1 MNNETNIYRWDNIV
15 PLALYAHQ
23 QAEAKGFWEEKHHE
37 DHYLMLVVT
46 ELAEAVEADRKGIWA
61 VLDPATLDRLE
72 RLDGAVFNQEFIRTT
87 KDTVEDEI
95 ADAVIRLLD
104 LLGHLLDGREL
115 QAWQVSC
122 FDSVYGE
129 DGIPPML
136 TDALIPIVATLCDT
150 DANCDT
156 TNGILY
162 AIKSLEQLCDHL
174 GIDLMTHIEL
184 KMKYNATRPAL
195 HGKKY

>member
-1 MNNETNIYRWDNIV
+1 MRYR
-15 PLALYAHQ
+15 LYNADTLNRYAKDCHQ
-23 QAEAKGFWEEKHHE
+23 RSVAKGFWDEPHTVGHS
-37 DHYLMLVVT
+37 LMLAVG
-46 ELAEAVEADRKGIWA
+46 ELHEAIEADRIGKWA
-61 VLDPATLDRLE
+61 KLSPEAVKNLRVSYDATFTQAFLWFVKDR
-72 RLDGAVFNQEFIRTT
+72 
-87 KDTVEDEI
+87 VEDEI

-104 LLGHLLDGREL
+104 LLGYLLDGRKL

-136 TDALIPIVATLCDT
+136 TDALMQIVATLCDA

-174 GIDLMTHIEL
+174 GIDLMAHIDL
-184 KMKYNATRPAL
+184 KMKYNATRPVL

>member
-1 MNNETNIYRWDNIV
+1 MTYR
-15 PLALYAHQ
+15 LYNADVLNRYAKGCH
-23 QAEAKGFWEEKHHE
+23 ARSVAKGFWDVPHSVG
-37 DHYLMLVVT
+37 HYLMLAFG
-46 ELAEAVEADRKGIWA
+46 ELHEAIEADRLGKWA
-61 VLDPATLDRLE
+61 KLDHDTIDTLQRVE
-72 RLDGAVFNQEFIRTT
+72 GAPYAQMFLREV
-87 KDTVEDEI
+87 KDTVEDEL
-95 ADAVIRLLD
+95 ADACIRLLD
-104 LLGHLLDGREL
+104 LLGNLLDGRDL
-115 QAWQVSC
+115 PAWQVSC

-136 TDALIPIVATLCDT
+136 TDALIPIVATLCDA

-174 GIDLMTHIEL
+174 GIDLMTHIDL
-184 KMKYNATRPAL
+184 KLKYNATRPAL